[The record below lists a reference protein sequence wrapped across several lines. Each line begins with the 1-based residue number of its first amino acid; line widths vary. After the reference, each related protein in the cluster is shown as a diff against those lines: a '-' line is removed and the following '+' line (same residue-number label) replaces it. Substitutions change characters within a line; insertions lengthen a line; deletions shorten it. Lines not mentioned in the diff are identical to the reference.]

1 MRDREHPTPDLLFG
15 FLQGETS
22 KTESRAIVRH
32 LLSGCRS
39 CVAVTRPLW
48 QVTDGR
54 GRGKRGLRL
63 VREGRA

>member
-1 MRDREHPTPDLLFG
+1 MRDREHPHPDLLLG

-22 KTESRAIVRH
+22 KSETRDIVRH

-48 QVTDGR
+48 RVADGR
-54 GRGKRGLRL
+54 GRRALRL